1 MKASD
6 LRELSVEELRD
17 REEKLSQELFNLRFQ
32 RAANQLE
39 DKMKIRNTKRDRARV
54 LTIINE
60 KAFEDE
66 DKRKKVNGDSR

>member
-17 REEKLSQELFNLRFQ
+17 REETLSQELFNLRFQ

-39 DKMKIRNTKRDRARV
+39 NKMKIMLTKRDRARV
-54 LTIINE
+54 LTVIKE
-60 KAFEDE
+60 KLLEEERNKAD
-66 DKRKKVNGDSR
+66 GDQR